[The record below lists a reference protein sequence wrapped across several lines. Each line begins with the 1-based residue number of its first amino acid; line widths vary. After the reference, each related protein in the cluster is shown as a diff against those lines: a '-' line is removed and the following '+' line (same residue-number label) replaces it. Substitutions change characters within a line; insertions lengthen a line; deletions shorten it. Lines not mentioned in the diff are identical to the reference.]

1 MLVYKKSTVILLSRF
16 EYPFEFCG
24 HELKVKTVGF
34 RGSSKVPLN
43 YLSAGMENWM
53 VESI

>member
-1 MLVYKKSTVILLSRF
+1 MLVYKKSTVILPSRF

-24 HELKVKTVGF
+24 HELKVKTVSSY
-34 RGSSKVPLN
+34 GSSIVPLN
-43 YLSAGMENWM
+43 YLSAGMENLM